1 MRSKSQAAKPLR
13 HSQKFPPIFRPSSD
27 MVSAWSFNADKPGLS
42 PIYDLLVQNPLYFRA
57 VIFFI
62 EADQSESDTQR

>member
-1 MRSKSQAAKPLR
+1 
-13 HSQKFPPIFRPSSD
+13 